1 MPTRPALPFLSQAS
15 RAAIPMAFVNGILAA
30 YRHYGRQATSALEK
44 AHIPPAILEDPTA
57 RVTAAQFEILSEAA
71 MRELDDEALGWFE
84 RPLPWGAYGM
94 LCRASITA
102 PDLGV
107 ALKRWR
113 RHHAILTP
121 DVAFELTIEGDRA
134 RLAIGE
140 RRDLG
145 EAREFCLVTL
155 LRYVLGFSCWAIDS
169 AIPLRA
175 AAFPFDEPAHVAVY
189 PTIFCKD
196 LAFGAARAELS
207 FDARYLALPLKRD
220 ESDLAAMLKRA
231 LPLTVLPYRR
241 DRLLVER
248 IRRLLRAPARR
259 FEGADDLADALA
271 MSTRTLHR
279 RLEAEGASLRDLKEE
294 ARIDLAKRALAR
306 DRAPIKRV
314 AHLAGFRN
322 AKSFARAFR
331 SWTGETPS
339 AFRARRGGA

>member
-1 MPTRPALPFLSQAS
+1 MSTRPALPFLSQTG
-15 RAAIPMAFVNGILAA
+15 RAATPVAFVNGILAA
-30 YRHYGRQATSALEK
+30 YRHYGREAAAALEK
-44 AHIPPAILEDPTA
+44 AHIPPAILGEPAA
-57 RVTAAQFEILSEAA
+57 RVTAGQFEILSEAA
-71 MRELDDEALGWFE
+71 MRELDDEALGWFS

-94 LCRASITA
+94 LCRASIGA

-113 RHHAILTP
+113 RHHAILTQ
-121 DVAFELTIEGDRA
+121 DVLFDLSVDGDLA
-134 RLAIGE
+134 RLAIEE

-175 AAFPFDEPAHVAVY
+175 ASFPFAEPAHVGVY
-189 PTIFCKD
+189 PAIFCKG
-196 LAFGAARAELS
+196 LAFGASRAELA

-220 ESDLAAMLKRA
+220 ERDLDVMLKRA

-248 IRRLLRAPARR
+248 IRRLLRDPARR
-259 FEGADDLADALA
+259 FAGADELAASLAL
-271 MSTRTLHR
+271 STRTLHR
-279 RLEAEGASLRDLKEE
+279 RLETEGASLRELKEE

-306 DRAPIKRV
+306 GNTPIKRV

-331 SWTGETPS
+331 SWTGQTPS
-339 AFRARRGGA
+339 SFRDRRAGA